1 MAEKDILIRE
11 KAEYTG
17 VFDYPEAYSYF
28 FEWFK
33 DDKYLVVEEKHNEK
47 VKADG
52 KEVTIEWKA
61 RRELTDY
68 FLLQI
73 DVKFEIK
80 RMVDVEVEIEGK
92 KKKMNKG
99 LFRVE
104 LKGILVRDPK
114 SIWETTVFYKFLRDV
129 YSKYIIAGRVD
140 QMEDRIK
147 EDTIAFKEAFK
158 SFLDFS
164 GKRNSPYLP

>member
-17 VFDYPEAYSYF
+17 VFDYSEAYSYF

-47 VKADG
+47 IKPDG
-52 KEVTIEWKA
+52 KEIIIEWKA

-73 DVKFEIK
+73 DVKFEVK

-99 LFRVE
+99 FFKVE

-114 SIWETTVFYKFLRDV
+114 SIWETTPLYKFLRDV
-129 YSKYIIAGRVD
+129 YNKYIIAGRVD
-140 QMEDRIK
+140 QMEDRVK

-164 GKRNSPYLP
+164 GKRNSPYIP

>member
-17 VFDYPEAYSYF
+17 VFDYSEAYSYF

-47 VKADG
+47 VKGDG
-52 KEVTIEWKA
+52 KELTIEWKA

-68 FLLQI
+68 FLSQI
-73 DVKFEIK
+73 DIKFEVK
-80 RMVDVEVEIEGK
+80 KMVDVEVEIEGK

-99 LFRVE
+99 YIKVE

-114 SIWETTVFYKFLRDV
+114 SIWETTPFYKFLRDV
-129 YSKYIIAGRVD
+129 YNKYIIAGRVD

-164 GKRNSPYLP
+164 GKRSSPYLP